1 MFQKKPSQP
10 MRQPTRGVIETVSQ
24 NATFSVLA
32 ADLVVKGNVT
42 AQADLHLDGRIEGD
56 VVCASLVQ
64 GESSEV
70 HGEIRSDAARLAG
83 VVRGTIT
90 VGDLVVVRSARIYGD
105 VHYDTITI
113 EQGAVVDGRLGQRA
127 ALTAPVQIEG

>member
-1 MFQKKPSQP
+1 MFQKKPAQT
-10 MRQPTRGVIETVSQ
+10 TRGTIETVSN

-32 ADLVVKGNVT
+32 ADLVVKGNLT
-42 AQADLHLDGRIEGD
+42 AQADLHIDGRIEGD
-56 VVCASLVQ
+56 IACASLVQ

-70 HGEIRSDAARLAG
+70 HGEIRSDSARLAG
-83 VVRGTIT
+83 VVRGSIT
-90 VGDLVVVRSARIYGD
+90 VGELVVVRSARIYGD

-127 ALTAPVQIEG
+127 AVSAAIQIEG